1 MEPSEESFTSA
12 HGEVD
17 STVPG
22 APIGG
27 VSRAEHER
35 VLRLLAESKLETA
48 QAQNEAL
55 RAQLTLY
62 RQQQRVSE
70 GRGRTSG
77 FQPDP
82 LTPARDAI
90 DYDDRAAPNAAPGM
104 ADIAAGRRLSNLH
117 AQAPLP
123 AQGPNNHQPNVQ
135 FTRPAKLFPGRLEL
149 NKDST
154 PPTLERVTEVVNE
167 MATFVAKE
175 QGAEMPQLALVMSD
189 KLRDLIVSNN
199 VDLMDAITVFT
210 TSNDVLLRCLMK
222 LCAPRSEEQAY
233 ILLRDTYKR
242 FGMDGAKVD
251 VYTLTGVLPNWLN
264 FLRHFAST
272 YDSIVKYADPAYH
285 PAMKSHAADPNEKR
299 LNSFF
304 PVLLEPLRKVAPLLA
319 QEMETELNRANPKVT
334 SATQAISIVEKS
346 VKDDVA
352 LLQQPAMQR
361 LLRTLKPRP
370 AGQPVAP
377 PRQPQQETRLPF
389 RNELQARQPRLNALQ
404 HHDLGRDRVRDDQE
418 TEHDEDAADQEESH
432 LDSDLH
438 EEELDEQ
445 ADYGEGNYGEAEVAS
460 EVSPL
465 KYQALSFHAISAV
478 QAKATSE
485 MPCFSKFRT
494 GECRNSACQY
504 GHSTELMRARWRQEF
519 DALKRNPFSDLAVPG
534 GRAAGG
540 GGGQFGRITQQPGR
554 TAAPTGPRHKTM

>member
-1 MEPSEESFTSA
+1 MDPAIALSEDSFASAAPEEPASERA
-12 HGEVD
+12 
-17 STVPG
+17 
-22 APIGG
+22 

-48 QAQNEAL
+48 LAQADTL
-55 RAQLTLY
+55 RAELTLY

-82 LTPARDAI
+82 LTPARDAM

-233 ILLRDTYKR
+233 ILLRDTSR
-242 FGMDGAKVD
+242 IEGWRAAEIH
-251 VYTLTGVLPNWLN
+251 
-264 FLRHFAST
+264 LRR
-272 YDSIVKYADPAYH
+272 P
-285 PAMKSHAADPNEKR
+285 
-299 LNSFF
+299 
-304 PVLLEPLRKVAPLLA
+304 EPSYV
-319 QEMETELNRANPKVT
+319 
-334 SATQAISIVEKS
+334 
-346 VKDDVA
+346 
-352 LLQQPAMQR
+352 
-361 LLRTLKPRP
+361 
-370 AGQPVAP
+370 
-377 PRQPQQETRLPF
+377 
-389 RNELQARQPRLNALQ
+389 
-404 HHDLGRDRVRDDQE
+404 
-418 TEHDEDAADQEESH
+418 EDAAD
-432 LDSDLH
+432 
-438 EEELDEQ
+438 
-445 ADYGEGNYGEAEVAS
+445 
-460 EVSPL
+460 P
-465 KYQALSFHAISAV
+465 
-478 QAKATSE
+478 
-485 MPCFSKFRT
+485 FR
-494 GECRNSACQY
+494 Y
-504 GHSTELMRARWRQEF
+504 L
-519 DALKRNPFSDLAVPG
+519 
-534 GRAAGG
+534 
-540 GGGQFGRITQQPGR
+540 
-554 TAAPTGPRHKTM
+554 RHKCTPHADPKSN